1 MEECIGCWKKEEKV
15 LEFEIQNRKECKKRF
30 AEWGGKTGYM
40 HFMCFIM
47 VSGF

>member
-30 AEWGGKTGYM
+30 AEWGGAKQAI
-40 HFMCFIM
+40 CILC
-47 VSGF
+47 VS